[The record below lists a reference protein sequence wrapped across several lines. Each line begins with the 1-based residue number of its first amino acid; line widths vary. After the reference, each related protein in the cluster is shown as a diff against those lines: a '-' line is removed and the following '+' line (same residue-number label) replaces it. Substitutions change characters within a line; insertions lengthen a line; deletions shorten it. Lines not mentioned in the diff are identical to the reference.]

1 VNAIVRLV
9 LAGVAFIATYVITY
23 WLPFAFLP
31 DSVPSIVALVA
42 ALGCGVWAG
51 RFVWRKTAVEAPGL
65 LGAVVLGAL
74 ITGGIGFCGGFFG
87 PLIFRPDANQGPL
100 LGILI
105 TGPLGFVL
113 GGIGGGI
120 YWGARGRHQ

>member
-1 VNAIVRLV
+1 
-9 LAGVAFIATYVITY
+9 
-23 WLPFAFLP
+23 
-31 DSVPSIVALVA
+31 VALVA